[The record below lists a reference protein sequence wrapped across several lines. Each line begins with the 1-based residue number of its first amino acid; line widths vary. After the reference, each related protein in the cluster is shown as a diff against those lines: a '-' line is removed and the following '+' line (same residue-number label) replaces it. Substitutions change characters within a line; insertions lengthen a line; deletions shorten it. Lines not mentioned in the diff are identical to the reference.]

1 MVTNKPDGKIYD
13 PTLHRRLKVL
23 AWLFLNCSRNNFHC
37 TRNNIHCIYIIYI
50 LAFDPP
56 PPKGFSIKLSESAG
70 HFNPIILFR
79 FLRKFSKIF

>member
-37 TRNNIHCIYIIYI
+37 TRNNIHCIYIYYFHFGLRPAPTEGIFNQ
-50 LAFDPP
+50 AF
-56 PPKGFSIKLSESAG
+56 
-70 HFNPIILFR
+70 
-79 FLRKFSKIF
+79 RKFWLF